1 MTSAEIRQSFLDFF
15 ASHGHTIVPSSSL
28 QPDSPGLLFTNA
40 GMNQFVPI
48 FLGDRQPDVSTW
60 AGARPA
66 QDTRAADTQKC
77 IRAGG
82 KHNDLEDVGFD
93 TYHHTMFEMLGNWS
107 FGDYFKKES
116 LTWGWELIT
125 KVWGIPAN
133 RLFATVYQPD
143 KARGDPSEF
152 DQEAYDIWA
161 GIFRAAGLDPDVHI
175 VTGGKKDNFWMM
187 GDTGPC
193 GPCSEIHFNLSPADD
208 EQAGRALV
216 NAGKPRCIEIWNHV
230 FIQFNANA
238 DGTFSPLAAK
248 HVDTGMGFERV
259 AGIHAVTKGFTDFT
273 PEPSNYAADIF
284 GEIFAKISQLSGK
297 SYQGTVPESREGLSD
312 QQNIDVAFRVLADHA
327 RCVSCAIADG
337 ILPGNEGRNYVVRRI
352 LRRGI
357 LYGKKLGLATGFF
370 EQLVAPVVESLGSVF
385 PELKD
390 RQDIIRRVIRA
401 EEESFGRTID
411 RGLAVFE
418 AELARLLGSARVPR
432 AASGVSPDAPQD
444 VRYTKRRLPH
454 FERPWGK
461 YHVTFST
468 RDRRQLPESARRLVL
483 ESLVHGHRTGR
494 YYLFAAAVMPD
505 HVHFLLEPQPKE
517 TTPEG
522 KTAFHA
528 LSDILQS
535 VKSFTAHEINK
546 LTNATGPVWEKES
559 FDTLVRSEVDL
570 QDKFRYIVDNPRK
583 AGLVGPDE
591 NDPFVW
597 TPEDGLRRD
606 AEASPRD
613 AGAPHAKP
621 QDAGAPR
628 IIPGAVAFQLYD
640 TYGFPLDM
648 TQLLAQERGLT
659 VDTAGFERLMDQQ
672 RKRGRAAQKK
682 EIIVA
687 ATEGEETTAQEP
699 TKFLGYTQLTA
710 EAKVVDVVKTE
721 KETYLVFDQT
731 PFYAEMGG
739 QAGDHG
745 AAEIAGQVFAIVY
758 TIKDKSGRYLH
769 KLAPA
774 CALDAAKL
782 QLIGQTAQLV
792 VSPMAR
798 RAISRHHTAA
808 HLIHWALRK
817 VLGTHVHQAGTSK
830 TKERLRFDFA
840 HFEQVK
846 PEQLRQ
852 IERLVNDKVLDNAKV
867 EIYETEFDKK
877 PADTLAFFGEKYGK
891 IVRVVDIGGYSRE
904 LCGGTH
910 VTTTG
915 EIGLVK
921 IVAEMAI
928 AAGTRRIEAVAGQA
942 ALDLVDEHETALH
955 AAAARLHTNPA
966 EVDKRLEALLAQNAE
981 LEKQLLVVHQK
992 EAAGLADALAL
1003 KAVMKD
1009 GLNYV
1014 SAVVTVESPEALR
1027 SLGSQVLSKL
1037 GDGVVQL
1044 GAAFGE
1050 KATVVAFCSP
1060 AAIKAGRQAGK
1071 IVSELSARLGGK
1083 GGGKPDFAMGG
1094 GKEPGKLAEVLK
1106 L

>member
-1 MTSAEIRQSFLDFF
+1 
-15 ASHGHTIVPSSSL
+15 
-28 QPDSPGLLFTNA
+28 
-40 GMNQFVPI
+40 
-48 FLGDRQPDVSTW
+48 
-60 AGARPA
+60 
-66 QDTRAADTQKC
+66 
-77 IRAGG
+77 
-82 KHNDLEDVGFD
+82 
-93 TYHHTMFEMLGNWS
+93 MFEMLGNWS

-125 KVWGIPAN
+125 KVWGIPPK
-133 RLFATVYQPD
+133 RLFATVYQPN
-143 KARGDPSEF
+143 KTKGDPSEF

-161 GIFRAAGLDPDVHI
+161 GIFRAAGLDPAVH
-175 VTGGKKDNFWMM
+175 VVFGGKKDNFWMM

-193 GPCSEIHFNLSPADD
+193 GPCSEIHFNLSPSDD

-216 NAGKPRCIEIWNHV
+216 NAGVPRCIEIWNHV

-259 AGIHAVTKGFTDFT
+259 AGIYAVTRGFTDFA

-284 GEIFAKISQLSGK
+284 GDLFACIEKLSGK
-297 SYQGTVPESREGLSD
+297 HYAGTVPRSHEGLSE
-312 QQNIDVAFRVLADHA
+312 QENIDVAFRVLADHA

-337 ILPGNEGRNYVVRRI
+337 ILPSNDGRSYVVRRI

-370 EQLVAPVVESLGSVF
+370 EKLVDAVVASLGGVF
-385 PELKD
+385 PELKE

-411 RGLAVFE
+411 RGLAEFNQVVGD
-418 AELARLLGSARVPR
+418 ASICSSKALAG
-432 AASGVSPDAPQD
+432 
-444 VRYTKRRLPH
+444 
-454 FERPWGK
+454 EI
-461 YHVTFST
+461 
-468 RDRRQLPESARRLVL
+468 
-483 ESLVHGHRTGR
+483 
-494 YYLFAAAVMPD
+494 
-505 HVHFLLEPQPKE
+505 
-517 TTPEG
+517 
-522 KTAFHA
+522 AF
-528 LSDILQS
+528 
-535 VKSFTAHEINK
+535 K
-546 LTNATGPVWEKES
+546 
-559 FDTLVRSEVDL
+559 
-570 QDKFRYIVDNPRK
+570 
-583 AGLVGPDE
+583 
-591 NDPFVW
+591 
-597 TPEDGLRRD
+597 
-606 AEASPRD
+606 
-613 AGAPHAKP
+613 
-621 QDAGAPR
+621 
-628 IIPGAVAFQLYD
+628 LYD

-659 VDTAGFERLMDQQ
+659 VDTEGFERLMAEQ

-687 ATEGEETTAQEP
+687 ATEGEETAAQQP

-710 EAKVVDVVKTE
+710 VAKVIDVVKTD

-745 AAEIAGQVFAIVY
+745 AAEIDGQVFALIY
-758 TIKDKSGRYLH
+758 TIKDKSGRHLH

-782 QLIGQTAQLV
+782 NLIGKTVQLV

-798 RAISRHHTAA
+798 RAISRHHTTA
-808 HLIHWALRK
+808 HLLHWALRK

-830 TKERLRFDFA
+830 TRERLRFDFA

-852 IERLVNDKVLDNAKV
+852 IERLVNDKILDNAKV
-867 EIYETEFDKK
+867 EIYETDFDKK

-891 IVRVVDIGGYSRE
+891 VVRVVDIGGYSRE

-910 VTTTG
+910 VTSTG

-921 IVAEMAI
+921 IVSEMAI

-942 ALDLVDEHETALH
+942 ALDLVAEHEEELQ
-955 AAAARLHTNPA
+955 AAAARLHTNPT
-966 EVDKRLEALLAQNAE
+966 EVDKRLEALLAQNAL

-992 EAAGLADALAL
+992 EAAGLADTLAL
-1003 KAVMKD
+1003 KAVVKD
-1009 GLNYV
+1009 GLKFV

-1027 SLGSQVLSKL
+1027 SLGSQVLAKI

-1050 KATVVAFCSP
+1050 KATVVALCSP
-1060 AAIKAGRQAGK
+1060 AAVKAGLQAGK
-1071 IVSELSARLGGK
+1071 LVSELSSKLGGK

-1106 L
+1106 V